1 MIPIQ
6 NENHWADRR
15 GIDGRLF
22 ILLPGEGNRHPGSR
36 LQGSPKVL
44 NRWFS
49 ESSSKDKGLSST
61 SWEVSLE
68 SPEVSA
74 LSSHCTICPITALWQ
89 PVYMLMVWQSYILC
103 LYVGFWIFNNLE
115 LTTLKVLKAWD
126 LCQLL
131 FLPDIYRALDRNKY
145 RVSLLALS
153 ANFCSLLPIPCGTL
167 AWWSP
172 DPQHGIQS
180 LKLRKRE
187 QEAPEQS
194 LSRFSNHLVK

>member
-131 FLPDIYRALDRNKY
+131 FLPDIYRALDRNTGFHY
-145 RVSLLALS
+145 LPSLQTSAHCCPFPVEPLPGDPLTHSMAFSPWNLESESRRPLS
-153 ANFCSLLPIPCGTL
+153 
-167 AWWSP
+167 
-172 DPQHGIQS
+172 
-180 LKLRKRE
+180 
-187 QEAPEQS
+187 S
-194 LSRFSNHLVK
+194 LSHDFQTT